1 MIKQITEL
9 PDEEYLLAGTRACSG
24 CGLAIAYRHAL
35 KALGK
40 NTVIA
45 IPACCATV
53 IQGMF
58 PVSSATATIVNTAFE
73 TTASA
78 AAGLYAGLQA
88 VKNKHNFTIVGWAGD
103 GGTVD
108 IGLQALSA
116 AAERNDN
123 FIYVCYDNEAYM
135 NTGTQ
140 RSGATPAS
148 ALTTTTPLKGKQQN
162 KKDIIK
168 IMEAHNIPYIASCSP
183 AYPLDLYN
191 KFVRAKSIEGFK
203 FIYIFTPCPPG
214 WGFSAAQTV
223 TVGKAAVETGIFE
236 LFEIINGEKKYTGV
250 SLKIRE
256 NKQQL
261 KNLDAYL
268 NMQARFKKMS
278 ETELNKLKNKIAC
291 SFNPELRN
299 TK

>member
-9 PDEEYLLAGTRACSG
+9 SEQEYLLCGTRACSG

-40 NTVIA
+40 NTIIV

-53 IQGMF
+53 LQGMY
-58 PVSSATATIVNTAFE
+58 PVSSAQVTIVNTAFE

-78 AAGLYAGLQA
+78 AAGIYAGLQA
-88 VKNKHNFTIVGWAGD
+88 TKNKHNFNVVGWAGD

-123 FIYVCYDNEAYM
+123 IIYVCYDNEAYM

-140 RSGATPAS
+140 RSGATPEN
-148 ALTTTTPLKGKQQN
+148 ALTTTTPLFGKQHK

-168 IMEAHNIPYIASCSP
+168 IMEAHNIPYIATCSP
-183 AYPLDLYN
+183 AYPVDLYN
-191 KFVRAKSIEGFK
+191 KFLKAKSIQGFK
-203 FIYIFTPCPPG
+203 FIYIFIPCPPG
-214 WGFSAAQTV
+214 WGFNPAQTIKI
-223 TVGKAAVETGIFE
+223 GKLAAECGIFE
-236 LFEIINGEKKYTGV
+236 LFEIINGEKIYNGITERIKN
-250 SLKIRE
+250 
-256 NKQQL
+256 NKQPKKNPVEYYSLQMRF
-261 KNLDAYL
+261 KNL
-268 NMQARFKKMS
+268 S
-278 ETELNKLKNKIAC
+278 KNK
-291 SFNPELRN
+291 
-299 TK
+299 